1 MGLFILHP
9 RASPEK
15 AERIANIYQES
26 RDNYAAV
33 SRMNQSSETKK
44 SKANKHS
51 IRHNKTYPISE
62 STSLLYESTQS
73 TTVSND
79 LLTLPTS
86 IFAEDYKKQ
95 NHRWHRRRNLPNYTL
110 SDVQKHNTSDSCWII
125 VDNLVL
131 DVTKF
136 ISYHPGS
143 TTAILKHGGTFC
155 DEHIQYHSKNAKELC
170 WKFVI
175 GKLMK
180 KSNDHESNQ
189 CDFNCIIM

>member
-51 IRHNKTYPISE
+51 IRHHKTHPISE

-79 LLTLPTS
+79 SLTLPTS
-86 IFAEDYKKQ
+86 IFAEDYKNQ
-95 NHRWHRRRNLPNYTL
+95 NHRWHRRRIFQITHCQMYKSIIHLTVVGSL
-110 SDVQKHNTSDSCWII
+110 SI
-125 VDNLVL
+125 
-131 DVTKF
+131 
-136 ISYHPGS
+136 ISYS
-143 TTAILKHGGTFC
+143 
-155 DEHIQYHSKNAKELC
+155 
-170 WKFVI
+170 
-175 GKLMK
+175 M
-180 KSNDHESNQ
+180 
-189 CDFNCIIM
+189 